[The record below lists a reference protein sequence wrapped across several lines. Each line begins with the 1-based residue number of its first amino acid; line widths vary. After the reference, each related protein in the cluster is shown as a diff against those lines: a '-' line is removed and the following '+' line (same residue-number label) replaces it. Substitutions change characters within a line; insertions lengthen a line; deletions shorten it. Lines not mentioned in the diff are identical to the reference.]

1 MPVPDLSD
9 LDSLVEEAME
19 QWRVPGLAI
28 AVLHGNEVIKLQAYG
43 TRDIE
48 NRLPVTTDT
57 HFMICSLT
65 KSFTAAGLGLLVD
78 EHRLDWDTRVKD
90 VLSEFELHDPLA
102 SEKLTVRDLLA
113 HRSGLPRHDRIW
125 SPPEER
131 PRAQTLEV
139 MRHLQLSQPLREKF
153 QYCNLGYVVAGAVAE
168 KISGQSW
175 EAFTTERLLK
185 PLGFTDF
192 SFTTKALET
201 SSDYASPHPKDG
213 ERIYR
218 GRMWPL
224 HAAPAGGINTSIA
237 NMAKWL
243 GFLLSKGRVG
253 GQQLLSETAIHEMM
267 TPQIYIEDSEFSEIG
282 AHHYGMGLTC
292 EHYRGDR
299 TVSHTGSMPGWGSM
313 MSMLPNHGI
322 GVVILTNRDPSAV
335 RELLIY
341 SIFDRLRSREPLN
354 WLETFRVRRIKAQET
369 EEAERHN
376 REALTATVREPGL
389 PAAAYVGK
397 YEHAAYGELFMLED
411 HGVLRWRW
419 RGLTGALLCRHGET
433 FELKEDGD
441 ARFSPPLQITFQ
453 FGEDGVID
461 GLTCSLDAAVAD
473 INFRRTNDEVQP
485 A

>member
-57 HFMICSLT
+57 QFMICSLT

-78 EHRLDWDTRVKD
+78 ERRLEWDTRIREVMP
-90 VLSEFELHDPLA
+90 EFELQDPLA
-102 SEKLTVRDLLA
+102 SRELTVRDLLS

-131 PRAQTLEV
+131 SRSHILEA
-139 MRHLQLSQPLREKF
+139 MRYLEPNQPLREKY

-168 KISGQSW
+168 RLSGQSW

-185 PLGFTDF
+185 PLGFTHF
-192 SFTTKALET
+192 SLSTKALEA

-218 GRMWPL
+218 GRMWPM
-224 HAAPAGGINTSIA
+224 HAAPAGGINSSIVDV
-237 NMAKWL
+237 AKWL

-253 GQQLLSETAIHEMM
+253 GQQLLSETVIHEMM
-267 TPQIYIEDSEFSEIG
+267 TPQIYIEDSGFSDIG
-282 AHHYGMGLTC
+282 AHHYGMGLSC

-313 MSMLPNHGI
+313 MSMMPDHGI
-322 GVVILTNRDPSAV
+322 GVVILTNRDPSPV

-341 SIFDRLRSREPLN
+341 AIFDRLRSREPLN
-354 WLETFRVRRIKAQET
+354 WLETFRVRRIKALET
-369 EEAERHN
+369 EEAERRK
-376 REALTATVREPGL
+376 REALNAIVSEPGL
-389 PAAAYVGK
+389 PTVAYVGK
-397 YEHAAYGELFMLED
+397 YDHAAYGELVVFED
-411 HGVLRWRW
+411 RGVLRWRW
-419 RGLTGALLCRHGET
+419 RGLTGALLCRQGET

-441 ARFSPPLQITFQ
+441 ARFSPPLQVTFQ

-473 INFRRTNDEVQP
+473 INFRRRNDV
-485 A
+485 